1 MGCGGRGSV
10 ERVDVVAGRALAC
23 ERSRARGRTMLAR
36 TAKSCGPD
44 ASTPASSLW
53 WATSASDGDKKA
65 RSPGRARNKLLKPSR
80 AGMPGDPGATVV
92 TNACAFY
99 HCARG
104 YGCNGHPAFPAPPL
118 GWRHALIGAEGF
130 MHQLGRI
137 ARRERKYA
145 PEIEAPSLRANGSR
159 ECAPDDRLRKGNQ
172 SGRKARMDCFVASL
186 LAMTIYKQTVGGSL
200 KIESII
206 TSPRAI
212 PPPRATARRD
222 VRGGKSRDGRFSTYR
237 RRPASPSGSR
247 ASPP

>member
-1 MGCGGRGSV
+1 MGCDGRGSV

-36 TAKSCGPD
+36 TVKSCGPD

-80 AGMPGDPGATVV
+80 AGMPGDSGATVV

-118 GWRHALIGAEGF
+118 GWRHALIG
-130 MHQLGRI
+130 
-137 ARRERKYA
+137 RKVSCTSSGA
-145 PEIEAPSLRANGSR
+145 LRGGNEHLCPRLKHRHCEPTGRANARPMTGSAKQSIR
-159 ECAPDDRLRKGNQ
+159 PQSKNGLLRRFAPRND
-172 SGRKARMDCFVASL
+172 
-186 LAMTIYKQTVGGSL
+186 GGSL